1 MESNTTKF
9 TLDATK
15 KIKAL
20 IENDEAQGFSNFTID
35 NLEEITKLSKNPYL
49 LIMPI
54 CSVLDEKQL
63 ADTIAQKF
71 SNFPK

>member
-20 IENDEAQGFSNFTID
+20 IENDEAQVLAI
-35 NLEEITKLSKNPYL
+35 LQ
-49 LIMPI
+49 LII
-54 CSVLDEKQL
+54 
-63 ADTIAQKF
+63 
-71 SNFPK
+71 